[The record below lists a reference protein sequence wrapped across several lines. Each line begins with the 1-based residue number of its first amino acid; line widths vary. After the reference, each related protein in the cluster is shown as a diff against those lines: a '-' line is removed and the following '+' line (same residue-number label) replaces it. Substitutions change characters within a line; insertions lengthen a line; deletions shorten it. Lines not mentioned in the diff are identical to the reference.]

1 MKDTEQDGV
10 GWRRPALSPTML
22 PSVPFGCLPGQAC
35 EGFTHPGPKGDTGF
49 PWHVVSLSW
58 EHEVLEAP
66 TPPLK
71 SPRPAR
77 RQSWSRCLCRA
88 VRDGVGEQCS
98 IEDMDDGAL
107 CVPPGFGDGFPGWG
121 DV

>member
-1 MKDTEQDGV
+1 MESAGV
-10 GWRRPALSPTML
+10 GPPFHPPCFRPSLSAAFPARHAKASPTQVQ
-22 PSVPFGCLPGQAC
+22 SVTL
-35 EGFTHPGPKGDTGF
+35 GFLGM
-49 PWHVVSLSW
+49 WVSLSW

-88 VRDGVGEQCS
+88 VKDGVGEQCS

-107 CVPPGFGDGFPGWG
+107 CAPPGFGDGFPGWG